1 MTASVLTVK
10 DGITAPLGFQSAAL
24 HCGIKESELDLVLL
38 TANSP
43 IPAAGLFTTNL
54 VRAAPV
60 ILSQQNRPDGI
71 VQYTINQGLRNIHV
85 GIGREAFSTSTLYS
99 IKCRTK

>member
-10 DGITAPLGFQSAAL
+10 GGITAPLGFQSAAL

-60 ILSQQNRPDGI
+60 ILSQQHLKQSVPEEI
-71 VQYTINQGLRNIHV
+71 L
-85 GIGREAFSTSTLYS
+85 L
-99 IKCRTK
+99 CR